1 MVRCAGPLR
10 SLFDVVNFVWKY
22 FIVNF
27 MKYRKTYGF
36 VNVLSTKCL
45 KQISSDQKS
54 LILQNDYQLGN
65 PTLSSKLSF
74 VSAKGRANLNIFE

>member
-1 MVRCAGPLR
+1 MVRCAGPPR

-27 MKYRKTYGF
+27 MKYRKNYGF
-36 VNVLSTKCL
+36 VNVSSTKCL

>member
-10 SLFDVVNFVWKY
+10 SLFDVVNLVWKY